1 MKSLLRYPG
10 GKTRALKWITPYFPK
25 DMTEMVSPFF
35 GGGSIEIHYASQGVR
50 VHGYEI
56 FEPLVNF
63 WQYALEDPEYMAE
76 TLESLFHPCTELKF
90 KEYQKKHCWTHM
102 DSTHRN
108 YKQYRA
114 CMYYALNRSSF
125 SGATTSGGYSQQ
137 AADKRFTQS
146 SIDRLK
152 EFLCPFLTVKHA
164 DFKDSI
170 AKHDDDTFIYA
181 DPPYAIDNPV
191 LYGDNG
197 STHKGFDHVGFAK
210 AIKEKNNW
218 IISYNDSK
226 YIRDLYQGYEIIE
239 TGWSYGMHG
248 GQAKE
253 GELVNK
259 SSEILIL
266 NGIDPDHIAAANEQ
280 VQRMRAEELEKK
292 KKAATKKFKKLFKEQ
307 QQQRWAKQLKSFRAK
322 QLKSFRVRQ

>member
-1 MKSLLRYPG
+1 
-10 GKTRALKWITPYFPK
+10 
-25 DMTEMVSPFF
+25 
-35 GGGSIEIHYASQGVR
+35 
-50 VHGYEI
+50 
-56 FEPLVNF
+56 
-63 WQYALEDPEYMAE
+63 MAE

-307 QQQRWAKQLKSFRAK
+307 QQQRWAKQLKSFR
-322 QLKSFRVRQ
+322 VRQ

>member
-1 MKSLLRYPG
+1 
-10 GKTRALKWITPYFPK
+10 
-25 DMTEMVSPFF
+25 MT
-35 GGGSIEIHYASQGVR
+35 
-50 VHGYEI
+50 
-56 FEPLVNF
+56 
-63 WQYALEDPEYMAE
+63 D
-76 TLESLFHPCTELKF
+76 
-90 KEYQKKHCWTHM
+90 
-102 DSTHRN
+102 
-108 YKQYRA
+108 
-114 CMYYALNRSSF
+114 
-125 SGATTSGGYSQQ
+125 
-137 AADKRFTQS
+137 
-146 SIDRLK
+146 
-152 EFLCPFLTVKHA
+152 
-164 DFKDSI
+164 
-170 AKHDDDTFIYA
+170 
-181 DPPYAIDNPV
+181 
-191 LYGDNG
+191 
-197 STHKGFDHVGFAK
+197 VGFAK